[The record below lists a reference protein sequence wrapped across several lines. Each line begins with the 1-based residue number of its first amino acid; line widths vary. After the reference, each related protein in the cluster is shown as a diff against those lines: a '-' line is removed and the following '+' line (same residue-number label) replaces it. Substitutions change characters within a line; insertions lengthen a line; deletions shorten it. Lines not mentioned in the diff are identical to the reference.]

1 MKKAMTFEKAMT
13 PSMKVTEEKETKKE
27 IIIIAPHPDDEVI
40 GCFEILT
47 DPNINPV
54 ILYSGDTPA
63 NRRDELLKL
72 KSLITIKAQ
81 VFQNSI
87 PPTLLNRNNTFYMP
101 DPYFETHPKHREWGF
116 IGESLAR
123 SGVEVIFY
131 TTNMTAPYI
140 HEVEKSIEKR
150 QLLDKVY
157 KSQSELWRF
166 DHKYFLFEGRC
177 RWIF

>member
-1 MKKAMTFEKAMT
+1 MELVDKSWMSAFVKQRTL
-13 PSMKVTEEKETKKE
+13 PSSWGIQGVISSNVPIPGISCIRTKSVKE
-27 IIIIAPHPDDEVI
+27 
-40 GCFEILT
+40 
-47 DPNINPV
+47 
-54 ILYSGDTPA
+54 
-63 NRRDELLKL
+63 
-72 KSLITIKAQ
+72 LISIQAQ

-87 PPTLLNRNNTFYMP
+87 PPVFLNRNNTFYFP
-101 DPYFETHPKHREWGF
+101 DPIYENHPKHREWGF

-123 SGVEVIFY
+123 SGIEVIFY
-131 TTNMTAPYI
+131 TTNMNAPYI

>member
-1 MKKAMTFEKAMT
+1 MTFDE
-13 PSMKVTEEKETKKE
+13 SMIPPMSSTKEVNEEKETKKE
-27 IIIIAPHPDDEVI
+27 IIIVAPHPDDEII

-72 KSLITIKAQ
+72 KNLITIRAQ

-87 PPTLLNRNNTFYMP
+87 PPTLLNRNNTFYFP
-101 DPYFETHPKHREWGF
+101 DPVFENHPKHREWGF

-123 SGVEVIFY
+123 SGIEVIFY

>member
-1 MKKAMTFEKAMT
+1 MDT
-13 PSMKVTEEKETKKE
+13 
-27 IIIIAPHPDDEVI
+27 IIISPHCDDEVI
-40 GCFEILT
+40 GNFEIISDSKTSL
-47 DPNINPV
+47 I
-54 ILYSGDTPA
+54 ILYSGDIP
-63 NRRDELLKL
+63 NDRREEVLKL
-72 KSLITIKAQ
+72 KKLCPNIKAQ

-87 PPTLLNRNNTFYMP
+87 PPTLLNRNNTFYFP
-101 DPYFETHPKHREWGF
+101 DPVFENHPKHREWGF

-123 SGVEVIFY
+123 SGIEVIFY

>member
-1 MKKAMTFEKAMT
+1 VEKAMT
-13 PSMKVTEEKETKKE
+13 IEKAMKPTMKVVEGKETKKE
-27 IIIIAPHPDDEVI
+27 TIIVAPHPDDEII
-40 GCFEILT
+40 GCFEILN
-47 DPNINPV
+47 DPKIKPV

-63 NRRDELLKL
+63 NRREELLKL
-72 KSLITIKAQ
+72 RKFTNVQFQ

-87 PPTLLNRNNTFYMP
+87 PPTLLNRNNTFYFP
-101 DPYFETHPKHREWGF
+101 DPVFETHPKHREWGF

-123 SGVEVIFY
+123 SGIEVIFY
-131 TTNMTAPYI
+131 TTNMNAPYI

-166 DHKYFLFEGRC
+166 DHKYFLFEGRVK
-177 RWIF
+177 WIF

>member
-1 MKKAMTFEKAMT
+1 MTLKEAMKPT
-13 PSMKVTEEKETKKE
+13 MKRTEEKEVRKDT
-27 IIIIAPHPDDEVI
+27 IIVAPHPDDEII
-40 GCFEILT
+40 GCFEILI
-47 DPNINPV
+47 DPNIKSIV
-54 ILYSGDTPA
+54 LYSGDTPA
-63 NRRDELLKL
+63 NRREELLKL
-72 KSLITIKAQ
+72 RNFTEVKHQ

-87 PPTLLNRNNTFYMP
+87 PPTLLNRNNTFYFP
-101 DPYFETHPKHREWGF
+101 DPYFEHHPKHREWGF
-116 IGESLAR
+116 IGESIAR
-123 SGVEVIFY
+123 SGIEVIFY